1 VTEVTAMAIDGRT
14 WMEILSPSECWDLLG
29 ATKIGR
35 VAVMVDGRPEIYPVN
50 FVTQD
55 HTIVFRTEKG
65 SKLRGLLEQ
74 PEVCFE
80 IDGTGKEL
88 WSGWSVMVKGRAH
101 KVLTGE
107 ESAQVARLELRYW
120 AWGQKPHWVR
130 IVPEQVTGRRIHR
143 PDGENVVRAR

>member
-1 VTEVTAMAIDGRT
+1 MTIDGRT
-14 WMEILSPSECWDLLG
+14 WMEVLSPSECWDLL
-29 ATKIGR
+29 AKTKLGR
-35 VAVMVDGRPEIYPVN
+35 VAVLVDGRPEIYPIN
-50 FVTQD
+50 YTTQD

-80 IDGTGKEL
+80 IDGTDHQL

-101 KVLTGE
+101 PILTAE
-107 ESAQVARLELRYW
+107 ESARTAQLELKYW

-130 IVPEQVTGRRIHR
+130 ILPEQVSGRRIHR
-143 PDGENVVRAR
+143 PDAENLAHHR

>member
-1 VTEVTAMAIDGRT
+1 MAIDGRT

-29 ATKIGR
+29 STKLGR

-50 FVTQD
+50 FLTQD

-80 IDGTGKEL
+80 VDGTGHEL

-101 KVLTGE
+101 QILTGE
-107 ESAQVARLELRYW
+107 ESARVAHLELRYW

-143 PDGENVVRAR
+143 PDAETLAQHRG